1 MYAMP
6 SSNFPAAFGVHL
18 LTASGAALALLALL
32 AADDRNWSAMFAW
45 LGAALVVDAIDG
57 PLARRYS
64 VATQLPRWSG
74 DTLDLVVD
82 FLTYVFV
89 PAYAIVR
96 AGLMPD
102 ALAIIAAIAI
112 VTSSAL
118 YFADR
123 NMKTDDNYF
132 RGFPGLWNAAAFYLI
147 LVAPP
152 AWLTVAAIVAL
163 VIATFLNFPFIHPLR
178 VKQGRALNIGVLAV
192 WAVLA
197 LIAVA
202 TNMQPGA
209 WVTVLLCVIGVYI
222 VAVGVIRKQ
231 AGSEVA

>member
-1 MYAMP
+1 MP
-6 SSNFPAAFGVHL
+6 SSNWQAAFGVHL
-18 LTASGAALALLALL
+18 LTASGAGCALLALL
-32 AADDRNWSAMFAW
+32 AADDRNWAAMFGW
-45 LGAALVVDAIDG
+45 LGAALVIDAVDG

-74 DTLDLVVD
+74 ETLDLVVD

-89 PAYAIVR
+89 PAFAIVR

-102 ALAIIAAIAI
+102 ALAIVAAIAI
-112 VTSSAL
+112 VISSAL

-123 NMKTDDNYF
+123 DMKTVDNYF

-152 AWLTVAAIVAL
+152 AWLVVIVIAIL
-163 VIATFLNFPFIHPLR
+163 VVATFLNFPFIHPLR
-178 VKQGRALNIGVLAV
+178 VEKGRALNIGVLLL
-192 WAVLA
+192 WGLLA
-197 LIAVA
+197 LFAVA

-209 WVTVLLCVIGVYI
+209 WATVILCVIAIYVGG
-222 VAVGVIRKQ
+222 VGVIRKQ
-231 AGSEVA
+231 IGSDVA